1 MFTRSN
7 FVAGFSRS
15 HHHVYTG
22 IFHNRMP
29 IAKPYLLLDD
39 VNSELNSPLLSH
51 EDMDSDE
58 DVLVN
63 SVHVGG
69 ASHLSTTDLGET
81 TFSTTHKITGAKTVH
96 KNGSK
101 GVQTNDAVTNS
112 QTAAPSGDTVVVVPD
127 VRRQISE
134 EEVTFFN
141 RYDVETEETM
151 KCIVTSVMFIVIIAA
166 IVIVAFVVNPQV

>member
-101 GVQTNDAVTNS
+101 FVTNDAVTNS